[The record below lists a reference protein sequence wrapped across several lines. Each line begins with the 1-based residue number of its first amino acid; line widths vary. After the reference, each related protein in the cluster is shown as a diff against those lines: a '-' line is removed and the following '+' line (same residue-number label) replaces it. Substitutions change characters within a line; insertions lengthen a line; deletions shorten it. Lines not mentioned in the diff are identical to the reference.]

1 MLSRLLASDPTTTDQ
16 TPTEQSPIVPFA
28 TRRQLMDE
36 PSLGTGNFL
45 DWAVRLN
52 PNRSAPLIFK
62 HHFGAAGDVILTGY
76 SLDDLVAIRD
86 RYAAWYHANGVEKA
100 DVVGIYVSEGV
111 EPMFQFLALSA
122 LGAIAALINNGMP
135 LASACGYLQ
144 VVSAVGLVCD
154 DPTAFKA
161 AFRNNPNYRPQFI
174 SAVSELHA
182 YRVAEGAL
190 PSPFPVSHADDDIV
204 ALVHSSGTTGI
215 PKPTMAGHKQF
226 WIGKEQRLIRLPAEP
241 YDRLMSLVPHTHA
254 GGLSYFLTAVLM
266 GLPMIAMSDW
276 RRIVVEPVMK
286 AFKPTMVL
294 SFPRT
299 FVELSTDPLPT
310 EACSNVHT
318 WINMGDSAHYG
329 HIRRLVTMGQRPSGL
344 IRAALLTEGEASTSV
359 LPGSQFIDGF
369 GSSELGMSLFGQDF
383 TMETERNDRCIGSP
397 IGVVEHAAIVNE
409 AGEEQPVG
417 TPGLLALKTPTITPG
432 YWNNPEMSE
441 RFRLAG
447 YWLTGDVARRDENG
461 RFYHLD
467 RTVDVIDGPFGAV
480 YSLPIEEVLLADFSE
495 IVLDCSVV
503 GVPSHNGFGQRPIAI
518 IRPQRDAKV
527 PTESQLLALF
537 NARLSELGLEQL
549 AAVQVAWRPEDFPV
563 GVTGKVLKRE
573 LRTKFATLL
582 KPAKSAV
589 A

>member
-1 MLSRLLASDPTTTDQ
+1 MASESFVNGPTTTEP
-16 TPTEQSPIVPFA
+16 TPIAPMAV
-28 TRRQLMDE
+28 RRRMIE
-36 PSLGTGNFL
+36 ERSLGAGNFL

-52 PNRSAPLIFK
+52 PNHSVPLIFK
-62 HHFGAAGDVILTGY
+62 HSFDAHGHVILTAY

-86 RYAAWYHANGVEKA
+86 RYAAWYHANGVGKG

-122 LGAIAALINNGMP
+122 LGAIAALINNGMAVAP
-135 LASACGYLQ
+135 ACGYLQ
-144 VVSAVGLVCD
+144 LVGAVGLVCD

-161 AFRNNPNYRPQFI
+161 TFRNNPNYRPRFI

-182 YRVAEGAL
+182 YQGGERVL

-241 YDRLMSLVPHTHA
+241 YDRLMSVVPHTHA

-276 RRIVVEPVMK
+276 RRTVVEPVMK
-286 AFKPTMVL
+286 VFKPTMVL

-310 EACSNVHT
+310 EACSSVHT

-329 HIRRLVTMGQRPSGL
+329 HIRRLVTMGRRPSGL
-344 IRAALLTEGEASTSV
+344 IRPALLADGEASAAV
-359 LPGSQFIDGF
+359 QPGSQFIDGF
-369 GSSELGMSLFGQDF
+369 GSSELGMSLFGGYF

-397 IGVVEHAAIVNE
+397 IGVVEHAIIVNE

-417 TPGLLALKTPTITPG
+417 TPGLLALKAPTITPG
-432 YWNNPEMSE
+432 YWNDPEMSK
-441 RFRLAG
+441 RFRLSG
-447 YWLTGDVARRDENG
+447 YWLTGDVARRDEDG

-480 YSLPIEEVLLADFSE
+480 YSLPIEEMLLADFAA

-503 GVPSHNGFGQRPIAI
+503 GVPSHNRFGQRPIAI
-518 IRPQRDAKV
+518 IRPQRDATI
-527 PTESQLLALF
+527 PTEGQLLTLF
-537 NARLSELGLEQL
+537 NEHLSKVGLEQL
-549 AAVQVAWRPEDFPV
+549 AAVQVARRPEDFPV

-573 LRTKFATLL
+573 LRTRFATLL
-582 KPAKSAV
+582 EPATI
-589 A
+589 